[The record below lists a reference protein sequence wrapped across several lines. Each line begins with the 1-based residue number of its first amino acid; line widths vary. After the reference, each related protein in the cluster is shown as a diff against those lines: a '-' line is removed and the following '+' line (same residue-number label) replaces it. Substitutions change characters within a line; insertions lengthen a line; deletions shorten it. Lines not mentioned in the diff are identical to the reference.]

1 MAVIFCCAR
10 QQFDAAIVL
19 LKVTGSFIKHKPTVV
34 LAPLFVLFIGS
45 FYFIFWI
52 GTLIAIQLSRPTEE
66 NTQAIEANN
75 PNQIKFVFQDLMTIL
90 WVFFNIFYTYF
101 LYYVMVFLIATATA
115 IWYYN
120 IEGNYL
126 LKGLK
131 YIFNAHIGS
140 FTFASMIA
148 AIISMIRSST

>member
-1 MAVIFCCAR
+1 MR
-10 QQFDAAIVL
+10 
-19 LKVTGSFIKHKPTVV
+19 VV
-34 LAPLFVLFIGS
+34 
-45 FYFIFWI
+45 WI
-52 GTLIAIQLSRPTEE
+52 
-66 NTQAIEANN
+66 
-75 PNQIKFVFQDLMTIL
+75 
-90 WVFFNIFYTYF
+90 FFNIFYTYF
-101 LYYVMVFLIATATA
+101 LYYVMVFLVATATA

-131 YIFNAHIGS
+131 YIFNSHIGS